1 MYILNPDCYSAMF
14 AIPAS
19 VADEYL
25 TQASLE
31 DLKVLLWIFRNQS
44 SGISVDA
51 MTNALGLSA
60 DGALRAL
67 DFWVS
72 KGILQFQD
80 ERGNVRFIPKAQT
93 QKQPE
98 VKKAAS
104 PVPAPAVPKKAPVV
118 DSDVPVLPKPTMEQ
132 IAARMQEDETV
143 RSLMTQAQQILGR
156 TIGLDMQTT
165 LLTLFDTYGL
175 QKEVILTL
183 LQHLAEQGR
192 ASTANIAKI
201 GKIWFSREIE
211 TLDDANAYIQRISAV
226 EKLFGELKTVTGIS
240 TPRPTQ
246 KQSEYLLSWMDMGF
260 SLEML
265 VRAYE
270 ETAERTGK
278 ISFNYMDK
286 ILKNWHNDGIKT
298 PQDIE
303 NARKQTAKAKQEQS
317 LEGTSF
323 DLETALRKATVTAKK
338 HSQTKKAE

>member
-1 MYILNPDCYSAMF
+1 MYILSPHCYSAMF
-14 AIPAS
+14 AVPAS

-31 DLKVLLWIFRNQS
+31 ELKVLLWIFRNQS

-51 MTNALGLSA
+51 LTGALGISA
-60 DGALRAL
+60 DNVLCAL

-80 ERGNVRFIPKAQT
+80 ERGNVRFIPKAHA
-93 QKQPE
+93 QKPAE
-98 VKKAAS
+98 EKKVNS
-104 PVPAPAVPKKAPVV
+104 PAPAPVVSKKAPTTETE
-118 DSDVPVLPKPTMEQ
+118 VPVLPKPTMEQ
-132 IAARMQEDETV
+132 IAARMQEDATV

-278 ISFNYMDK
+278 ISFNYMDR

-303 NARKQTAKAKQEQS
+303 NARKQTAMVKQKNTEQES
-317 LEGTSF
+317 SF
-323 DLETALRKATVTAKK
+323 DLDEAVRKATFSAKK
-338 HSQTKKAE
+338 YLQKNKAE

>member
-1 MYILNPDCYSAMF
+1 MYILSPDCYSAMF
-14 AIPAS
+14 AVPAS

-31 DLKVLLWIFRNQS
+31 ELKVLLWIFRNQS

-51 MTNALGLSA
+51 LTGALGISA
-60 DGALRAL
+60 DNVLCAL

-93 QKQPE
+93 QKPAE
-98 VKKAAS
+98 EKKVNS
-104 PVPAPAVPKKAPVV
+104 PAPASVVSQKAPAAETE
-118 DSDVPVLPKPTMEQ
+118 VPVLPKPTMEQ
-132 IAARMQEDETV
+132 IAARMQEDATV
-143 RSLMTQAQQILGR
+143 RSLMMQAQQILGR

-246 KQSEYLLSWMDMGF
+246 KQSEYLLSWLDMGF

-278 ISFNYMDK
+278 ISFNYMDR

-303 NARKQTAKAKQEQS
+303 NARKQTAKAKQEKAQQ
-317 LEGTSF
+317 ETSF
-323 DLETALRKATVTAKK
+323 DLDAALRKATVSAKK
-338 HSQTKKAE
+338 HSQGKKAE

>member
-1 MYILNPDCYSAMF
+1 MYILSPDCYCAMF
-14 AIPAS
+14 AVPAS

-31 DLKVLLWIFRNQS
+31 ELKVLLWIFRNQS

-51 MTNALGLSA
+51 LTGALGISA
-60 DGALRAL
+60 DNVLCAL

-80 ERGNVRFIPKAQT
+80 ERGNVRFIPKAQA
-93 QKQPE
+93 QKPAE
-98 VKKAAS
+98 EKKVNS
-104 PVPAPAVPKKAPVV
+104 PAPAPVVPKKAPTTETE
-118 DSDVPVLPKPTMEQ
+118 VPVLPKPTMEQ
-132 IAARMQEDETV
+132 IAARMQEDATV

-246 KQSEYLLSWMDMGF
+246 KQSEYLLSWLDMGF

-278 ISFNYMDK
+278 ISFNYMDR

-303 NARKQTAKAKQEQS
+303 NARKQTAKAKQEKAQQ
-317 LEGTSF
+317 ETSF
-323 DLETALRKATVTAKK
+323 DLDAALRKATVSAKK
-338 HSQTKKAE
+338 HSQGKKAE

>member
-1 MYILNPDCYSAMF
+1 MYILSPDCYSAMF
-14 AIPAS
+14 AVPAS

-31 DLKVLLWIFRNQS
+31 ELKVLLWIFRNQS

-51 MTNALGLSA
+51 LTGALSISA
-60 DGALRAL
+60 DSVLCAL

-80 ERGNVRFIPKAQT
+80 ERGNVRFIPKAQA
-93 QKQPE
+93 QKPVE
-98 VKKAAS
+98 EKKVNS
-104 PVPAPAVPKKAPVV
+104 PAPAPVVPKKAPAAETE
-118 DSDVPVLPKPTMEQ
+118 VPVLPKPTMEQ
-132 IAARMQEDETV
+132 IAARMQEDATV

-278 ISFNYMDK
+278 ISFNYMDR
-286 ILKNWHNDGIKT
+286 ILKNWHNDDIKT

-303 NARKQTAKAKQEQS
+303 NARKQTAKAKQEKAQQ
-317 LEGTSF
+317 ETSF
-323 DLETALRKATVTAKK
+323 DLDAALRKATVSAKK
-338 HSQTKKAE
+338 HSQGKKAE

>member
-1 MYILNPDCYSAMF
+1 MYILSPDCYSAMF
-14 AIPAS
+14 AVPAS

-31 DLKVLLWIFRNQS
+31 ELKVLLWIFRNQS

-51 MTNALGLSA
+51 LTGALGISA
-60 DGALRAL
+60 DSVLCAL

-80 ERGNVRFIPKAQT
+80 ERGNVRFIPKAQA
-93 QKQPE
+93 QKPAE
-98 VKKAAS
+98 EKKVNS
-104 PVPAPAVPKKAPVV
+104 PAPALAVPKKAPAMETE
-118 DSDVPVLPKPTMEQ
+118 VPVLPKPTMEQ
-132 IAARMQEDETV
+132 IAARMQEDATV

-246 KQSEYLLSWMDMGF
+246 KQSEYLLSWLDMGF

-265 VRAYE
+265 MRAYE

-278 ISFNYMDK
+278 ISFNYMDR

-303 NARKQTAKAKQEQS
+303 NARKQTAKAKQEKAQQ
-317 LEGTSF
+317 ETSF
-323 DLETALRKATVTAKK
+323 DLDAALRKATVSAKK
-338 HSQTKKAE
+338 HSQSKKAE

>member
-1 MYILNPDCYSAMF
+1 MYILSPHCYSAMF
-14 AIPAS
+14 AVPAS

-31 DLKVLLWIFRNQS
+31 ELKVLLWIFRNQS

-51 MTNALGLSA
+51 LTGALGISA
-60 DGALRAL
+60 DNVLCAL

-80 ERGNVRFIPKAQT
+80 ERGNVRFIPKAHA
-93 QKQPE
+93 QKPAE
-98 VKKAAS
+98 EKKVNS
-104 PVPAPAVPKKAPVV
+104 PAPAPVVSKKAPTTETE
-118 DSDVPVLPKPTMEQ
+118 VPVLPKPTMEQ
-132 IAARMQEDETV
+132 IAARMQEDATV

-246 KQSEYLLSWMDMGF
+246 KQSEYLLSWLDMGF

-278 ISFNYMDK
+278 ISFNYMDR

-303 NARKQTAKAKQEQS
+303 NARKQTAKAKQEKAQQ
-317 LEGTSF
+317 ETSF
-323 DLETALRKATVTAKK
+323 DLDAALRKATVSAKK
-338 HSQTKKAE
+338 HSQGKKAE